1 MASSHRGRL
10 RALAAGG
17 VLALAA
23 GALAA
28 APSSAAEQHRIPGS
42 ATARPA
48 AGPAADSVSAAALG
62 SDRQYPSVVLP
73 GRATEPARV
82 AGAEPRH
89 DVDGDGLSDMI
100 PCSPLA
106 ALAPVVL
113 GQDRVLPAKVGRIAR
128 VGRSAVVNWRC
139 RHADFPEPAPAVD
152 DAEGDGP
159 VVRLD
164 RRDRRRRPAALAAGE
179 FGASERRLTAPGAVS
194 GPSRGAAGRPG
205 GGVQVRAAPLRRPGA
220 VQP

>member
-82 AGAEPRH
+82 AGAKPRH
-89 DVDGDGLSDMI
+89 DVDGLSDMI

-113 GQDRVLPAKVGRIAR
+113 GRDRVLLAKVGRIAR
-128 VGRSAVVNWRC
+128 VGRSAVVNRRC